1 MKIKILLPVF
11 LFTALLISS
20 CSGDDDGNND
30 GPATQFTNVEY
41 NVTSDL
47 VGQTATVTYTNDD
60 GTPRTVNNVPLP
72 FTIEYSANLV
82 LGSTLSLDVTT
93 SVPGGTMSAEIIV
106 NGDSK
111 ASGSD
116 TEEINLSTLVN

>member
-1 MKIKILLPVF
+1 MKFKVLLTALFCVT
-11 LFTALLISS
+11 LFTYS

-30 GPATQFTNVEY
+30 GPATQFTNVGF

-47 VGQTATVTYTNDD
+47 VGQTANIVYTNDD
-60 GTPRTVNNVPLP
+60 GNLRTVNNQALP

-82 LGSTLSLDVTT
+82 LGSTLNLEVTT
-93 SVPGGTMSAEIIV
+93 SVPGGTMSAEIVV
-106 NGDSK
+106 NGDVK

-116 TEEINLSTLVN
+116 SEEISLSTLVN